1 MAVNLVGTITQYLTP
16 DRIGRISAAFNL
28 DSKSGQSVADIS
40 VPSLLAGLAS
50 IAVQP
55 GGAQKLVDG
64 VRQHAGALDSRSSAI
79 GGSTNQAVLA
89 DKGTQWLSSLFGDQ
103 NHVALVGAVAKFL
116 MPGPDPGGWI
126 VTILLGIAG
135 ALVGGFLGRA
145 VGWYGP
151 NDAAGFLMAL
161 VGALV
166 LLGLYRL
173 TLRRRT

>member
-1 MAVNLVGTITQYLTP
+1 MGI
-16 DRIGRISAAFNL
+16 IGWIIF
-28 DSKSGQSVADIS
+28 
-40 VPSLLAGLAS
+40 GL
-50 IAVQP
+50 I
-55 GGAQKLVDG
+55 
-64 VRQHAGALDSRSSAI
+64 
-79 GGSTNQAVLA
+79 
-89 DKGTQWLSSLFGDQ
+89 
-103 NHVALVGAVAKFL
+103 VGAVAKFL
-116 MPGPDPGGWI
+116 MPGRGPGGWI

-173 TLRRRT
+173 ILRRPT